1 MGWLLLSVAVYLGA
15 GVAMLLIEMAA
26 EDGFEP
32 GDIVAT
38 GTPSG
43 VGAGRRPPRWLR
55 PGETLISAVSGVGEM
70 RNPVRAEEPL
80 TS

>member
-32 GDIVAT
+32 GDIVESLLIWPILLAIK
-38 GTPSG
+38 
-43 VGAGRRPPRWLR
+43 VRRRLLGRSQ
-55 PGETLISAVSGVGEM
+55 E
-70 RNPVRAEEPL
+70 
-80 TS
+80 